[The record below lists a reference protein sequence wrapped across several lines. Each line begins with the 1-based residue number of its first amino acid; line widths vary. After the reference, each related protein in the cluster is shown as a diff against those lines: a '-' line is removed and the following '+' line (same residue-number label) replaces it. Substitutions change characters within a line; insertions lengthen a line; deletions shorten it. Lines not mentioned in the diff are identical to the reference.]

1 MIIQNRFL
9 NWIHFLKIKNKEYIN
24 FKSKK
29 TNMKSFKSFI
39 NESTSGKSRYITEAV
54 KKIKG
59 GSGSLVPNAPGFQ
72 THLDNL
78 TEGDTNEVNI
88 YLTTG
93 KQLGEAL
100 DFEDD
105 MYLFQVDSD
114 ESYGIAV
121 SKKDWEK
128 MAKAATKA
136 NSTPFK
142 KHSDKPIIRVIAY
155 DMLSNDG
162 EEVECYWTKGDED
175 SDTENMVLHLCSDMN
190 DLLLAMD
197 EDEFEETLKAMKALK

>member
-1 MIIQNRFL
+1 
-9 NWIHFLKIKNKEYIN
+9 
-24 FKSKK
+24 
-29 TNMKSFKSFI
+29 MKSFKSFI
-39 NESTSGKSRYITEAV
+39 NESTSNRSSYITESV

-93 KQLGEAL
+93 EQLGL
-100 DFEDD
+100 NVKDQ

-128 MAKAATKA
+128 MAKVATKA

-142 KHSDKPIIRVIAY
+142 KHSDKPIVRVIAY

-175 SDTENMVLHLCSDMN
+175 SDTENMVLHLCADTG

-197 EDEFEETLKAMKALK
+197 EGEFTETLKAMQALK